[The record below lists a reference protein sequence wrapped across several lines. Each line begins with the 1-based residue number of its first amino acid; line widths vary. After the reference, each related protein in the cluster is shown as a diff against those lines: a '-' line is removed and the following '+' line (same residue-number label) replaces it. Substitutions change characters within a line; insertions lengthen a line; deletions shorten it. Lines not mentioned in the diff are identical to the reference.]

1 MMEANTPQ
9 LILCQNPEAI
19 RKRENRNV
27 LRERRRKHTFVN
39 RYLEINHP
47 TIYDEILNKY
57 ESLAEKYPGRAD
69 LTKTYL
75 FKKWE
80 TQVKNTVRQQ
90 KQQRHLYVP
99 HLPILTNFPNVTSQR
114 VEVIEESP
122 RTPAQE
128 SPRTPP
134 QESPRTPPQEPPQ
147 APPQESPRTPPQE
160 PPQAPPQEPPQTP
173 PQEPPQTPP
182 QEPLQT
188 PPQEPQEAP
197 QIPPQEAE
205 RYENYSGMSLDEME
219 IAAEEIV
226 RALQSDRELMDI
238 VEGFDLPQSV
248 WDNEL
253 SIPDYVLD
261 DELEW

>member
-1 MMEANTPQ
+1 MSLLKCSVVHTCRSFVHVIMEANTPQ
-9 LILCQNPEAI
+9 LILCQNAEAI
-19 RKRENRNV
+19 RKRENRNS

-39 RYLEINHP
+39 KYLEINHP

-57 ESLAEKYPGRAD
+57 KSLAEKYPGRAD

-80 TQVKNTVRQQ
+80 TQVKNAVRPQ
-90 KQQRHLYVP
+90 KQQQLLYVP
-99 HLPILTNFPNVTSQR
+99 HLPILTNLSNVTSER
-114 VEVIEESP
+114 VEVIEESQQ
-122 RTPAQE
+122 T
-128 SPRTPP
+128 
-134 QESPRTPPQEPPQ
+134 
-147 APPQESPRTPPQE
+147 
-160 PPQAPPQEPPQTP
+160 PPQEPPQTP

-182 QEPLQT
+182 QEPPQT

-226 RALQSDRELMDI
+226 RALQSDREFMDI

-253 SIPDYVLD
+253 SIPNYILD